1 MLYNAHM
8 KNSKITIYLP
18 TELAKTVKKHIVDT
32 EETLSA
38 FMTAAAELKLKED
51 NSRIGKKKL
60 LARNKSNEI
69 DEIIDELSK

>member
-1 MLYNAHM
+1 M

-38 FMTAAAELKLKED
+38 FMAKAAETQLRED
-51 NSRIGKKKL
+51 NSRAGKKKL
-60 LARNKSNEI
+60 LARSKSAEI
-69 DEIIDELSK
+69 DDIIDELSK

>member
-1 MLYNAHM
+1 MLYNANM

-51 NSRIGKKKL
+51 NSRTGKKKL